1 MSRVIFRLGDFFQI
15 SLVSPSPAAQRHGTS
30 DLGSSNAGMSKKPAG
45 SGDPSPPKHDRD
57 LVWLGY
63 SPRSLSQ
70 GTQTELRRLALPP
83 EEPTTQGEESEYD
96 PWLWLF

>member
-30 DLGSSNAGMSKKPAG
+30 DLGSRDAGMPGKLTG
-45 SGDPSPPKHDRD
+45 SRDPSPPKHDRD
-57 LVWLGY
+57 LVWLGS

-70 GTQTELRRLALPP
+70 DPQTELARLALLL
-83 EEPTTQGEESEYD
+83 EEPNNQVEASE
-96 PWLWLF
+96 